1 MLHLITGLCLRFGAT
16 TTHGL
21 YYPVD
26 TVLTGID
33 APLPVSQEHWQQD
46 DYVFSWPGWAQRHPA
61 GLVGWHMLDTTRPA
75 ERAMLDAVRAGLVH
89 WSTGPDATP
98 AAAAARR
105 AQPPAQPF
113 RFAWPARKRH
123 VAELAYTT
131 RPADRGIPPLTVAAT
146 LPHQPPPLPEVAPLL
161 YAIWGR
167 DALWQEE

>member
-1 MLHLITGLCLRFGAT
+1 MIALITGPALRYEIA

-21 YYPVD
+21 YYPAD
-26 TVLTGID
+26 MKITGTG
-33 APLPVSQEHWQQD
+33 APLAVSQEHWQQD

-61 GLVGWHMLDTTRPA
+61 GLVGWHCLDDTVPA
-75 ERAMLDAVRAGLVH
+75 EAAMLDAVRAGLVH

-105 AQPPAQPF
+105 AQPPAQPL

-146 LPHQPPPLPEVAPLL
+146 LPHQPPPAAALVPIL
-161 YAIWGR
+161 YA
-167 DALWQEE
+167 LWAIRG